1 MNRSLT
7 LRALG
12 LASWIVLLL
21 PPPAAASGTPAVAD
35 SAVHV
40 ERTANGG
47 FAVDLVMHAH
57 VPPAL
62 AWAVLTDFE
71 HMASFVPNL
80 ARSQVLSSQGNL
92 LQVSQKGTA
101 RYGPFSTEFE
111 SIRDIQLTP
120 KREIRAHGTGGSV
133 KQMESLMQVEASD
146 EGTRLHYHAEV
157 LPGFWFPPWIGTAL
171 VRHETA
177 EQFSAIISEMQR
189 RQSAIAPAGA
199 ARSAP

>member
-1 MNRSLT
+1 MQHTRA
-7 LRALG
+7 ALG
-12 LASWIVLLL
+12 LAGLVVLS
-21 PPPAAASGTPAVAD
+21 AASAEAGGEPPAVAD

-47 FAVDLVMHAH
+47 FAIDLTMYAH

-62 AWAVLTDFE
+62 AWAVLTDFQ
-71 HMASFVPNL
+71 HMAGFVPNL
-80 ARSQVLSSQGNL
+80 TRSQVISSQGNV
-92 LQVSQKGTA
+92 LQVSQKGRA

-133 KQMESLMQVEASD
+133 KQMESLMQLETTD
-146 EGTRLHYHAEV
+146 DGTRLRYHAEV

-171 VRHETA
+171 IRHETA
-177 EQFSAIISEMQR
+177 EQFSAVIGEMQR
-189 RQSAIAPAGA
+189 RQSALAPADT
-199 ARSAP
+199 ARTPP